1 MTNPTTSRRAA
12 PSRRRRLALAAA
24 LAATLAAATARA
36 GFPTFDVAAFGQR
49 VQKAVTDN
57 AQLAAVGSIVTNTA
71 TMVTTLANQLD
82 QALEYAEGQIG
93 ALANWTQMF
102 PTSEVLGPAAEVQGW
117 IARAGQARDRAG
129 RIAAGTLAAVPSEA
143 DIRSAWAAAPGASAL
158 GTPVIPPPAETR
170 ADVGARL
177 GRARAAVFGRLDA
190 ITSARAQAAERHAQ
204 LLEDIRTRLEGIA
217 SDTEV
222 SGTALRQKQLSAAA
236 ANGDLLA
243 AQMQVAALREELAVE
258 EAAATRE
265 AAAALE
271 AATVAGIRAAFNGT
285 AAIMG
290 RYDAAAADTAFSAP
304 RLPTY

>member
-1 MTNPTTSRRAA
+1 MTNTNPTT
-12 PSRRRRLALAAA
+12 SRRRRLALAAA
-24 LAATLAAATARA
+24 LAATLAAASARA

-49 VQKAVTDN
+49 VQEAVNNN
-57 AQLAAVGSIVTNTA
+57 AQLAAIGSIVTNTT
-71 TMVTTLANQLD
+71 TMVTTLSNQLD
-82 QALEYAEGQIG
+82 QALRAAEGQIS
-93 ALANWTQMF
+93 ALSNWTQLF
-102 PTSEVLGPAAEVQGW
+102 PTAEVLGPAADVQGW

-129 RIAAGTLAAVPSEA
+129 RIASGALAAVPSEA
-143 DIRSAWAAAPGASAL
+143 EIRGAWGAAPSASAL

-177 GRARAAVFGRLDA
+177 ALERGAVFARLDA

-204 LLEDIRTRLEGIA
+204 LLADIRGRLESIA
-217 SDTEV
+217 SDTAV
-222 SGTALRQKQLSAAA
+222 SGTALQQKQLSAAA

-258 EAAATRE
+258 EAAASRE
-265 AAAALE
+265 SAAALE
-271 AATVAGIRAAFNGT
+271 AATVAGIQAAFDGT

-304 RLPTY
+304 RLPAY